1 MAPAYHENQGES
13 LDCHGF
19 IDAVYNV
26 KKLAP
31 LLAEYTQPS
40 KVYCSS
46 EELFAPLFRFNY
58 EDLFEYHEVNL
69 VRTKEH
75 QWLQQFASSIDSTKS
90 WHNIIYK
97 RNTSRLLLS
106 KILILYFHCFRIMSI
121 HLTCR
126 FRQ

>member
-1 MAPAYHENQGES
+1 MFSIISMAPAYHENQGES

-40 KVYCSS
+40 KVYFSS

-58 EDLFEYHEVNL
+58 EDL
-69 VRTKEH
+69 
-75 QWLQQFASSIDSTKS
+75 SIMK
-90 WHNIIYK
+90 WI
-97 RNTSRLLLS
+97 
-106 KILILYFHCFRIMSI
+106 
-121 HLTCR
+121 
-126 FRQ
+126 